1 MFKLISL
8 STQATQAKQNRLQD
22 PSRDNGNM
30 TAIIVRTKL

>member
-8 STQATQAKQNRLQD
+8 STQATQAKQNRLD

-30 TAIIVRTKL
+30 TEVIVRTKL